1 MICFNLIMGGDGGV
15 GARNADQGNIVF
27 LKYVHGIVHVH
38 MLCNAQEKKANR
50 MNEREKSYC

>member
-1 MICFNLIMGGDGGV
+1 MGGDGEV